1 MSVSVAGSMPAVRFA
16 SAASESGK
24 RTEYTEPAT
33 PIAPARNMQ
42 MPAAFERD
50 RGPRESRGATGGPGS
65 SKSSGRGTHA
75 AGEGDGGGIDASGR
89 THSIGGGSDR
99 PFSRSALSIPGTERG
114 CDRAYLTVLR
124 GCTLD
129 EERRSWAR
137 ERTRTF
143 MDAAG
148 HRFRKRR
155 ALTMGMRP
163 LQWIIAALVLV
174 LLLGTVAA
182 AASAAGERAKV
193 IVGYRGSLESAARV
207 IQGYGGSLSIAYR
220 NIPALAAD
228 VPARAV
234 GAIASSAGIE
244 YVERVQTRQV
254 TTHIVPGEVWAGTP
268 EIVPWGV
275 DKVGAPSAWGTTRG
289 DGVRVAVLDTGIDAT
304 HPDLA
309 GNLDAAASYDF
320 IDMDEDPSDIPGP
333 YQGHGTLTSGNIAAI
348 DNDVGVVGVAPE
360 STIVFFRVCEALE
373 GNCFTDAIVAG
384 IDAAIDAGAD
394 VISMSFGGSAASIGE
409 RRIIRAAW
417 NAGIV
422 LVASSGNAGRPPVNF
437 PAALREVIAVGAT
450 DVADRLADF
459 SSFGHDQELVGP
471 GVDVPTTYLNGLA
484 ADATLEQTAPTT
496 AALEPIPMS
505 FTAVTDADGI
515 TALLAFAGRATDAE
529 VASMDLT
536 GKIALIERGDITFK
550 EKVEN
555 VASKG
560 ALAAV
565 IYNNVAGNFG
575 GTLQS
580 PSTIPAV
587 SISRAEGLGLEAQLD
602 AGTAVELEL
611 VVAASG
617 YDTASGT
624 SFSAPHVAGVAALVI
639 AANPS
644 LTGFQVRLTL
654 DLTATDLGRAG

>member
-1 MSVSVAGSMPAVRFA
+1 MDSRRLRIVVGLVAVSFLFTTALSAV
-16 SAASESGK
+16 
-24 RTEYTEPAT
+24 
-33 PIAPARNMQ
+33 
-42 MPAAFERD
+42 
-50 RGPRESRGATGGPGS
+50 
-65 SKSSGRGTHA
+65 A
-75 AGEGDGGGIDASGR
+75 AGAR
-89 THSIGGGSDR
+89 T
-99 PFSRSALSIPGTERG
+99 T
-114 CDRAYLTVLR
+114 T
-124 GCTLD
+124 
-129 EERRSWAR
+129 
-137 ERTRTF
+137 
-143 MDAAG
+143 
-148 HRFRKRR
+148 
-155 ALTMGMRP
+155 
-163 LQWIIAALVLV
+163 
-174 LLLGTVAA
+174 
-182 AASAAGERAKV
+182 V
-193 IVGYRGSLESAARV
+193 IVGYAGSLDNAAHAIRS
-207 IQGYGGSLSIAYR
+207 YGGRVEMTYANVPIVAASVPAGAIG
-220 NIPALAAD
+220 ALAST
-228 VPARAV
+228 R
-234 GAIASSAGIE
+234 GITF
-244 YVERVQTRQV
+244 VEPDHVRSVSG
-254 TTHIVPGEVWAGTP
+254 HIVPGEIWIGAPQIMPWGTEKVNAPDVWA
-268 EIVPWGV
+268 
-275 DKVGAPSAWGTTRG
+275 TTRG
-289 DGVRVAVLDTGIDAT
+289 AGVKVAVLDTGFDTT

-309 GNLDAAASYDF
+309 ANLLLDKAYDF
-320 IDMDEDPSDIPGP
+320 LDMDTDVSDIPGP
-333 YQGHGTLTSGNIAAI
+333 VTGHGTSTAGNIAAL
-348 DNDVGVVGVAPE
+348 DNTIGTVGVAP
-360 STIVFFRVCEALE
+360 SSKILPYRVCNA
-373 GNCFTDAIVAG
+373 AINSCPTSAIIGG
-384 IDAAIDAGAD
+384 IDRAITDGAD
-394 VISMSFGGSAASIGE
+394 VISMSFGGSAAAIGE
-409 RRIIRAAW
+409 RIVIRRAFLE
-417 NAGIV
+417 GIV

-459 SSFGHDQELVGP
+459 SSFGHGQELVGP

-587 SISRAEGLGLEAQLD
+587 SISRAEGLGLKAQLD

-654 DLTATDLGRAG
+654 DLTATDLGPAGYDRFFGFGLVNAETAVALATAP